1 MEKKIRL
8 TMYLPE
14 GIDPEDPGAILK
26 HICSIM
32 DEHAPADTG
41 LDTDDPD
48 ISIDV
53 FYLNEPSGAGNGIS
67 GDEPSSCGCGEDEEE
82 DDVFGDFEYEDSFF
96 SHSEDDAD
104 EDGSDEDDPD
114 ETNAE
119 SFLGTFI
126 GALIG
131 GAIGTLIGNF
141 LLRLF

>member
-82 DDVFGDFEYEDSFF
+82 ESSVLCMGKKPAGHGKHGLFYG
-96 SHSEDDAD
+96 
-104 EDGSDEDDPD
+104 G
-114 ETNAE
+114 NAVWE
-119 SFLGTFI
+119 PF
-126 GALIG
+126 
-131 GAIGTLIGNF
+131 
-141 LLRLF
+141 